1 MTHQDFEKYA
11 LEKPMEGGVSENFK
25 KIFFKYLN
33 YKKKNLK
40 VLDSGCGDGKYFD
53 FLRSYFEQENI
64 FGVEV
69 SEKRIERCH
78 KKDFLMQNT
87 QIKTKDYLLMIHHLT
102 QSFLIKLQN
111 IFQKN
116 MLIFIYLNWQE
127 FLIRGGSQ

>member
-78 KKDFLMQNT
+78 KKGFFNAKYINKNERLPFNDSSFDLIISD
-87 QIKTKDYLLMIHHLT
+87 QIIEHIPKKIC
-102 QSFLIKLQN
+102 
-111 IFQKN
+111 
-116 MLIFIYLNWQE
+116 
-127 FLIRGGSQ
+127 